1 MAEREGFEPPV
12 PFGTPDFESGTF
24 DHSATSPRLG
34 YCCQPIHVLAN
45 LRIIE
50 KKENWRSFLLSAFG
64 QNSRSKGVFGFYN
77 MISGTRIMKMK
88 LFFLTLLPVLAL
100 LAIPVRAQDG
110 LAAKA
115 RAILA
120 ENCFDC
126 HGPDKA
132 QRKAKL
138 RLDVREGA
146 VRDLGGYRS
155 VMPGKPDQSE
165 LIARLVTKDADE
177 LMPPM
182 KTGKSLSQK
191 EIGVLKQWI
200 EEGAEYP
207 VHWSFRPIRPPD
219 LPRLQKQEGVL
230 SPIDH
235 FVFAKLESMGH
246 LPSPEA
252 DRRILARRLHYDLLG
267 LPPDPTRVDAF
278 AKDRDPRAYS
288 KLVDELLQSPHFG
301 ERWGRHWLDMARYAD
316 SDGYEK
322 DRPRPNAWLYR
333 DWVIEAINEDLPYD
347 QFTVEQIAGDLL
359 PEATPK
365 QRLATAFHR
374 QTLTNTEGG
383 TDQEQWRVAAVMDR
397 LETTGA
403 AWLGLTL
410 ACARCHDHKY
420 DNITQDEYY
429 QLFAFYN
436 NGDETSFPLPSSKA
450 ALAKY
455 EEAKAIHEK
464 KVSTLEKNLE
474 QLLATRRDA
483 QKRWEEE
490 TKARLSAIRNP
501 IAHHPLKL
509 SPLRKQDDHRLVAR
523 EDGSLFVEKL
533 VSDKATFLL
542 DFSTDTRGEPLTGFR
557 VEALAD
563 PKLPSKGPGL
573 TSHGN
578 FVLSEFRAYVVDS
591 EEPNKKVSLPFSF
604 ARADFS
610 QNKWSVR
617 AAIDGKDET
626 GWAIS
631 PQTGKNHQAT
641 FILKNP
647 LPAEEASHLRIEM
660 AQLYGSRH
668 VIGRFRI
675 MGVTGEQSSDIAPEN
690 VRKALLVEATMRN
703 EAQSKILN
711 EHFAQT
717 DPETNKLRKQ
727 LDELRKKA
735 PKPSTTNV
743 RVITQRKG
751 NPRKTHV
758 FRRGEFKQPLHEVR
772 EDGLGLLHPFKPRN
786 EYQTGDRLDLARW
799 LVDPANPITPRVIV
813 NQAWAHL
820 FGHGLVRTP
829 EDFGVRGEPPTHPQL
844 MDWLAHHFVHKAKWS
859 RKDLIR
865 LIVHS
870 ATYRQSSRHRPELSS
885 LDPGNELLHRQ
896 NRFRVEAEI
905 IRDLNLAV
913 AGVLSRKVGGAS
925 VFPPLPAGIA
935 SLSYANSFKWNT
947 SKGTDRY
954 RRGLYTFFKRT
965 SPHPNLLTFD
975 CPDSNVACVKRNRSN
990 TPLAALVTLNN
1001 VTFVEAAKAFAQRIL
1016 KEAPPKDQERIAHGF
1031 RLCVARSPQ
1040 PEETEA
1046 FSDLLQESRIWYEK
1060 NSDDAKAFGGD
1071 SETAA
1076 WTATVRIMLNMD
1088 EFITRE

>member
-24 DHSATSPRLG
+24 DHSATSPRLS
-34 YCCQPIHVLAN
+34 YRCQPIHVLAN
-45 LRIIE
+45 LGIIE

-64 QNSRSKGVFGFYN
+64 QNSRSKAVFGFYN

-100 LAIPVRAQDG
+100 LAIPVRALDG

-155 VMPGKPDQSE
+155 VMPGKPEQSE
-165 LIARLVTKDADE
+165 LIARLVTKDEDE

-182 KTGKSLSQK
+182 KTGKSLSQE
-191 EIGVLKQWI
+191 EIDVLKQWI
-200 EEGAEYP
+200 EGGADYP
-207 VHWSFRPIRPPD
+207 AHWSFRPLRPPA
-219 LPRLQKQEGVL
+219 LPRLQNQEGVL
-230 SPIDH
+230 SPIDPL
-235 FVFAKLESMGH
+235 FSKLESMGH
-246 LPSPEA
+246 VPSPEA
-252 DRRILARRLHYDLLG
+252 ELRILARRLHYDLLG

-359 PEATPK
+359 REATPK

-631 PQTGKNHQAT
+631 PQTGKNHKAT
-641 FILKNP
+641 FLLKNP
-647 LPAEEASHLRIEM
+647 LPAKETSHLRIEM
-660 AQLYGSRH
+660 AQLYGTRH

-675 MGVTGEQSSDIAPEN
+675 MGVTGEQPSDIAPEII
-690 VRKALLVEATMRN
+690 RKVLLVESTKRN
-703 EAQSKILN
+703 EAQNKILN
-711 EHFAQT
+711 EYFSQN
-717 DPETNKLRKQ
+717 DQETNKLRKQ

-751 NPRKTHV
+751 YPRKTHV

-772 EDGLGLLHPFKPRN
+772 EGGLGLLHPFKPRN
-786 EYQTGDRLDLARW
+786 EEETGDRLGLARW
-799 LVDPANPITPRVIV
+799 LVDPANPITP
-813 NQAWAHL
+813 
-820 FGHGLVRTP
+820 
-829 EDFGVRGEPPTHPQL
+829 
-844 MDWLAHHFVHKAKWS
+844 
-859 RKDLIR
+859 
-865 LIVHS
+865 
-870 ATYRQSSRHRPELSS
+870 
-885 LDPGNELLHRQ
+885 
-896 NRFRVEAEI
+896 
-905 IRDLNLAV
+905 
-913 AGVLSRKVGGAS
+913 
-925 VFPPLPAGIA
+925 
-935 SLSYANSFKWNT
+935 
-947 SKGTDRY
+947 
-954 RRGLYTFFKRT
+954 
-965 SPHPNLLTFD
+965 
-975 CPDSNVACVKRNRSN
+975 
-990 TPLAALVTLNN
+990 
-1001 VTFVEAAKAFAQRIL
+1001 
-1016 KEAPPKDQERIAHGF
+1016 
-1031 RLCVARSPQ
+1031 
-1040 PEETEA
+1040 
-1046 FSDLLQESRIWYEK
+1046 
-1060 NSDDAKAFGGD
+1060 
-1071 SETAA
+1071 
-1076 WTATVRIMLNMD
+1076 
-1088 EFITRE
+1088 